1 MYIINIALHY
11 MYMYV
16 NQFTSCPC
24 RYAGTVAPL
33 QHPSVYSDC
42 NVNCSCSTEAY
53 DPVCADGGVQYF
65 NPCLTGCT
73 QAEDKDGQ
81 KVALHCIAFVVF
93 YLLCFPKRQ

>member
-1 MYIINIALHY
+1 M
-11 MYMYV
+11 
-16 NQFTSCPC
+16 
-24 RYAGTVAPL
+24 APL

-81 KVALHCIAFVVF
+81 KVALHCIAFEVF
-93 YLLCFPKRQ
+93 YLLCFSKGNKYVFCIILFTRFTAIAHV